1 MDPAKTPRAPT
12 REEQVEDLLRRLSPS
27 CWTSPRDR
35 EDAIYALRTHTYAVA
50 AFFPIL
56 FYYWLYPVIL
66 LSPVFFDM
74 HRSLRLSFFFV
85 VGRHRMSD
93 AIMTSIREA
102 LARSDADRPCD
113 LKRKKQD

>member
-12 REEQVEDLLRRLSPS
+12 REEQIEDLLRRLSLS

-35 EDAIYALRTHTYAVA
+35 EDAIYALRTRT
-50 AFFPIL
+50 
-56 FYYWLYPVIL
+56 
-66 LSPVFFDM
+66 
-74 HRSLRLSFFFV
+74 
-85 VGRHRMSD
+85 MSD